1 MCLHIWLKMWKTHHQ
16 RLCPNKN
23 GNRNL
28 GKMRNSSASW
38 LSIMLAKLLRISLPF
53 CDFCDLILKASKN
66 HYINSR
72 SLDVPRLLWFSS
84 WASARAHRLVQHG
97 RPRHKWHR
105 TSPSSGEMTKPI
117 PCSATA
123 SGSEGQIVHWLKGK
137 FMKVYRKSALLPP
150 TKVKA
155 ASFTFLLKP
164 MLGIRR
170 WHHISISEVPR
181 GPGIFPSNQ
190 GVLQLCVHAEL
201 WVDPQKSITDSL
213 GITAVAP
220 TWLWVKGTRID
231 PEIWSCFASWNVL
244 LAFVGYEYHSF
255 GWFDNFELFWFINW
269 NGWNFAAMVWFIK
282 HDG

>member
-1 MCLHIWLKMWKTHHQ
+1 MNQIIYNVCVCVCMCLHIWLKMWKTHHQ

-123 SGSEGQIVHWLKGK
+123 SGSKGQIVHWLKGK
-137 FMKVYRKSALLPP
+137 FTENPHFYLRLKLRRLPLR
-150 TKVKA
+150 
-155 ASFTFLLKP
+155 SFL
-164 MLGIRR
+164 
-170 WHHISISEVPR
+170 
-181 GPGIFPSNQ
+181 NQ
-190 GVLQLCVHAEL
+190 CWESGV
-201 WVDPQKSITDSL
+201 
-213 GITAVAP
+213 GITSASPKCQGAQASSQA
-220 TWLWVKGTRID
+220 TRAFSSSAFMQSCGSIHRSRSQTAWESQLWRPHGYGSKGH
-231 PEIWSCFASWNVL
+231 E
-244 LAFVGYEYHSF
+244 
-255 GWFDNFELFWFINW
+255 
-269 NGWNFAAMVWFIK
+269 
-282 HDG
+282 